1 MKLRREH
8 ITYCITFGCLPPSYP
23 REGIFRFVCVSTPKY
38 NHDFVCGVRKRKSR
52 SFIFLV
58 KTSSNRNE
66 IYRIIQLNLLNVY
79 SISRF
84 SKCVAS
90 LVVLWVCHFQ
100 LDLSW
105 IHSVSRYFQLKA
117 FFLSQF
123 VASDTIVLTCH
134 NFYLVSSEWE
144 SEKNHRNSD
153 GNAQKYHDGSQQMIY
168 LFLYSCDIK

>member
-117 FFLSQF
+117 FFSLNLLQVIQLF
-123 VASDTIVLTCH
+123 WHVIIFIWFQASGREKKIIVIPMGMPKNIMMVH
-134 NFYLVSSEWE
+134 NKWFIYFYIRVT
-144 SEKNHRNSD
+144 
-153 GNAQKYHDGSQQMIY
+153 
-168 LFLYSCDIK
+168 